1 MFILTPSLI
10 GPLSHIDRH
19 TGVHR
24 ALSLWWYLLPVGSI
38 LLVLKF
44 YWDLGK
50 YANDFIRFGEEYRQA
65 QIVNPNY
72 GGGGASSSSSREA
85 LFVAIQSLSKDDMRA
100 LLYQVL
106 EHNPLIV
113 QIEKSNPL
121 QAVPCTPCPMT
132 EQAAE
137 ELRRNDTTDLISAF
151 ELLPAEDREDIINAA
166 NGKEYPY
173 RLSCPNFVDTADI
186 LKAAPGNASRS
197 VIIGY
202 HVGMLNNWRKIVKDQ
217 LNTLFHCG
225 LGAVADHMYISY
237 SNNST
242 AGEELDQLK
251 AILNQYSFA
260 RDATILFNENQ
271 PIEGVAINSLHEE
284 CTQRVQS
291 MDSPQSDTVAFYFHS
306 KGNSVYD
313 PDWESIDVWYSYI
326 YSLYWRKYM
335 EYFTIERPYLC
346 MKQIFDNGKN
356 VCGVLF
362 DEDHFSGN
370 FWATSCRYLSSLDP
384 LAFYPFEDES
394 KRHDAEMYIA
404 DDTNDYF
411 VSLHQMNETRKDLY
425 RFLADPKYFSDYSKV
440 WHPAWV

>member
-38 LLVLKF
+38 LLVVKF

-72 GGGGASSSSSREA
+72 GGSSSSSREE
-85 LFVAIQSLSKDDMRA
+85 LFVAIQSLSKDDMR
-100 LLYQVL
+100 
-106 EHNPLIV
+106 
-113 QIEKSNPL
+113 K
-121 QAVPCTPCPMT
+121 
-132 EQAAE
+132 
-137 ELRRNDTTDLISAF
+137 LRRNDTTDLISAF

-173 RLSCPNFVDTADI
+173 RLSCPNYEDTADI

-217 LNTLFHCG
+217 LNTLFQCG

-260 RDATILFNENQ
+260 RDATILFNEHQ

-291 MDSPQSDTVAFYFHS
+291 MDSPQSDTIAFYFHT

-440 WHPAWV
+440 WHPDWI

>member
-1 MFILTPSLI
+1 M
-10 GPLSHIDRH
+10 
-19 TGVHR
+19 
-24 ALSLWWYLLPVGSI
+24 
-38 LLVLKF
+38 
-44 YWDLGK
+44 
-50 YANDFIRFGEEYRQA
+50 
-65 QIVNPNY
+65 
-72 GGGGASSSSSREA
+72 
-85 LFVAIQSLSKDDMRA
+85 
-100 LLYQVL
+100 
-106 EHNPLIV
+106 
-113 QIEKSNPL
+113 
-121 QAVPCTPCPMT
+121 
-132 EQAAE
+132 
-137 ELRRNDTTDLISAF
+137 
-151 ELLPAEDREDIINAA
+151 LPAEDREDIINAA

-173 RLSCPNFVDTADI
+173 RLSCPNLEDTADI

-217 LNTLFHCG
+217 LNTLFQCG

-260 RDATILFNENQ
+260 RDATILFNEHQ

-291 MDSPQSDTVAFYFHS
+291 MDSPQSDTIAFYFHT